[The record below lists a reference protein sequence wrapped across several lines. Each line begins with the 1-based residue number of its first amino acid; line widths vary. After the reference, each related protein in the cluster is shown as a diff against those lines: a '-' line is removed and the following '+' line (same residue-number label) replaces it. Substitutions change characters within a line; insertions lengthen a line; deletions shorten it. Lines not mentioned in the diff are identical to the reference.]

1 MKDKMKITYD
11 KNVDA
16 LYIEL
21 KAGAYDRTKKVTG
34 DIFVDINK
42 RGRILGIEILDASKN
57 IGLVNQ
63 KESQILW
70 ETLPSKP
77 QSVSSVLA

>member
-1 MKDKMKITYD
+1 MKITYD
-11 KNVDA
+11 KKVDA

-34 DIFVDINK
+34 DILVDINK
-42 RGRILGIEILDASKN
+42 RGKILGIEILDASRN
-57 IGLVNQ
+57 IGRIDDR
-63 KESQILW
+63 ESQILW

-77 QSVSSVLA
+77 QPIHYSA

>member
-1 MKDKMKITYD
+1 MKITYD

-21 KAGAYDRTKKVTG
+21 KTGAYDRTKKVTG
-34 DIFVDINK
+34 DILVDINK
-42 RGRILGIEILDASKN
+42 RGKILGIEILDASKN
-57 IGLVNQ
+57 IGLVNR

-77 QSVSSVLA
+77 QPIHYSA